1 MPSTYIRV
9 ADGRRSLILVVFIGG
24 VTFAEISALRFL
36 SSQEGMVHD
45 IIVGTTKIVNGHTLI
60 ETFMEEGSPSS
71 VRYTMLQ
78 LFLSEP
84 KWIDCNA
91 NDESAKQRKS
101 LLSELES
108 VIQSLLSSGGRSE
121 ARLWLCNT
129 LSGISSIS
137 LHRQHELFLSLLTS
151 KPTKQHLAAQ
161 LLQLI
166 FDKKP
171 QKVGPIIAKKSYTLQ
186 DFFRGK

>member
-1 MPSTYIRV
+1 M
-9 ADGRRSLILVVFIGG
+9 LK
-24 VTFAEISALRFL
+24 
-36 SSQEGMVHD
+36 HD
-45 IIVGTTKIVNGHTLI
+45 ICFYMVFGLWNAKEFVFLCIVEYTYSLLNVGMNFATITIFQIQIYGLMCFSENYLN
-60 ETFMEEGSPSS
+60 F
-71 VRYTMLQ
+71 RYTMLQ